1 VAASQRWRA
10 SCPVTFLVRQCG
22 QYRRLFEPD
31 LRPDDRTKKLGD
43 ELIEITEIGGV
54 PTPYCI
60 GIVDAKKTENLVF
73 HLQSPRQFRFRA
85 KTSPVFADT
94 GATCEALIDRPA
106 RPPHLLN
113 RPYLIGK
120 RALEGRYRKI
130 GDQFDRAGDV
140 DGLVLTSKSEIDPA
154 GPESLQHETQRSTV
168 HCRGLVE
175 AKEHVRR
182 TIEHARRRGTPL
194 LIQQGDF
201 QILNQN

>member
-1 VAASQRWRA
+1 KPFQAGLSQFHLIAHFELGARAAKLIVDRIWRL
-10 SCPVTFLVRQCG
+10 SESPRDLLVGQAACG
-22 QYRRLFEPD
+22 QPHHGDLRRRELRQYRRLFEPD

-113 RPYLIGK
+113 RPYLI
-120 RALEGRYRKI
+120 
-130 GDQFDRAGDV
+130 
-140 DGLVLTSKSEIDPA
+140 
-154 GPESLQHETQRSTV
+154 
-168 HCRGLVE
+168 
-175 AKEHVRR
+175 
-182 TIEHARRRGTPL
+182 
-194 LIQQGDF
+194 
-201 QILNQN
+201 